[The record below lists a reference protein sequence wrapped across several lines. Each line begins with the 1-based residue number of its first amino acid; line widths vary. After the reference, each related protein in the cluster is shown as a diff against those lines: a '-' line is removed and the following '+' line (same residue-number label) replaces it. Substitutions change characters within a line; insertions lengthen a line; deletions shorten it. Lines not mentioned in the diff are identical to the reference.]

1 MEIGGKY
8 VFFCF
13 SSLKRYVD
21 RFLPVVDAYQ
31 ILPRMHIV
39 FCGGPVELGGQVG
52 HLPPPPLTDID
63 RIR

>member
-31 ILPRMHIV
+31 ILPRMHMV
-39 FCGGPVELGGQVG
+39 LCGGPVELGGAG
-52 HLPPPPLTDID
+52 WAFAPPPLTDID